1 MMFATTALLVTAA
14 PWEKLGPHNIG
25 DAVNGQGYAGTLADA
40 ASPLSNPK
48 LIYTGGHNNGAA
60 SGVLKST
67 DRGQTWIPMCNG
79 LWDTTIGSLIIVDDK
94 GDHVLAGTP
103 TGIYETKDGAASW
116 TLMPGSTGIGW
127 ARSMMNG
134 TINGEPRILAGFDA
148 GLASWDPSANGGNWT
163 LNPIPAPIAATG
175 AHLSRYITVAD
186 VLPSSVV
193 GTCLGSVA
201 FIITIKSATT
211 ADWRNTSLAC
221 AQVAI
226 DPNDPD
232 HFIYSNMSSQ
242 GKQTWESL
250 DGGKTSHDLNSH
262 YPFHVLIDRRGWM
275 YHAAEHSADFS
286 TNGGKNWSSYQMTT
300 TQRLTN
306 ATGSRVPMDY
316 QRIVADFA
324 GGVAFVSD
332 QGLFIQPADDSV
344 ELIGACGNMSTN
356 IAISPSI
363 SKGDGTNR
371 WIVTTAW
378 DWGPL
383 ASWDE
388 GAHWPGWNCP
398 DCEGPG
404 YTHGGIGEGGFTR
417 AFGSSNHVL
426 MVHHSNV
433 LHSSAGGKNFTRVG
447 APTSMPWPI
456 YTTKPGSRV
465 EPDGRVFV
473 KMAVAPPTAAEAAA
487 LAAAT
492 FDDDDEGDDDA
503 DDELVEAGEGACDA
517 AAFPTDLGDSQ
528 CQGLTQNP
536 AKTSADCCAA
546 CVGDANC
553 ETWNWCEPDGRGCDA
568 KQKVAGCWVGRANA
582 CRNSTEGWVSRA
594 RTSSTY
600 LVINRHFGAGQFN
613 NSAGGWVWGAALPPH
628 LVDCSLTT
636 SPVDGGAAL
645 YAVTSS
651 CIATSTD
658 EGATWS
664 ACWTGLDGEPISG
677 LVIKDAST
685 MFVLRSKM
693 VPLRT
698 KDGGKSWSA
707 LHSFDAIAAVGFAF
721 DMSWTGNTIVV
732 HGLDTTAIAQGRKA
746 PFVWRSTDDGD
757 TFVDETDDVI
767 TNHPSGGSWFE
778 GKYYLTSS
786 GQGIMAKTFE

>member
-1 MMFATTALLVTAA
+1 
-14 PWEKLGPHNIG
+14 
-25 DAVNGQGYAGTLADA
+25 
-40 ASPLSNPK
+40 
-48 LIYTGGHNNGAA
+48 
-60 SGVLKST
+60 
-67 DRGQTWIPMCNG
+67 
-79 LWDTTIGSLIIVDDK
+79 
-94 GDHVLAGTP
+94 
-103 TGIYETKDGAASW
+103 
-116 TLMPGSTGIGW
+116 
-127 ARSMMNG
+127 
-134 TINGEPRILAGFDA
+134 
-148 GLASWDPSANGGNWT
+148 
-163 LNPIPAPIAATG
+163 
-175 AHLSRYITVAD
+175 
-186 VLPSSVV
+186 
-193 GTCLGSVA
+193 
-201 FIITIKSATT
+201 
-211 ADWRNTSLAC
+211 
-221 AQVAI
+221 
-226 DPNDPD
+226 
-232 HFIYSNMSSQ
+232 MSSQ
-242 GKQTWESL
+242 GKQTWESR

-465 EPDGRVFV
+465 EPDGRIFV

-487 LAAAT
+487 LAAAS

-536 AKTSADCCAA
+536 AKSSADCCAA

-698 KDGGKSWSA
+698 KDGGKTWSA

-767 TNHPSGGSWFE
+767 TNHPSGGLLVRGQVLPHLERPGHHGEDLRVSD
-778 GKYYLTSS
+778 KVVS
-786 GQGIMAKTFE
+786 GVWI